1 MRSCTE
7 ASRRIGPRVSQVD
20 HQGIT
25 LAMKLLFK
33 VKDKFEISGRGCVI
47 IPAIPEGLDFRI
59 RAKDQ
64 IELRTPDEHVF

>member
-1 MRSCTE
+1 
-7 ASRRIGPRVSQVD
+7 
-20 HQGIT
+20 
-25 LAMKLLFK
+25 MKLLFK